1 MSRKRRCARLKKEAE
16 GGKKTNALHDEE
28 KQVQSP
34 LQGEKSLQN
43 THRSYVTAKSIG
55 LFEEVL
61 EIFTFSW
68 FQIL

>member
-1 MSRKRRCARLKKEAE
+1 MKKEAE

-34 LQGEKSLQN
+34 LQDEKSLQS
-43 THRSYVTAKSIG
+43 TLRSYVTAKLIR

>member
-1 MSRKRRCARLKKEAE
+1 M
-16 GGKKTNALHDEE
+16 GKKTNALHDEE

-34 LQGEKSLQN
+34 LQGEKSLQS
-43 THRSYVTAKSIG
+43 TLRSYVTAKSIR